1 MDVDVAPVGQT
12 VQVVDPE
19 VRAYV
24 YSLVTA
30 VGDVY
35 SSVTVFQLTVHSLV
49 VSMVRMPQNI
59 AWETMLWLVYAISRN
74 GSSCTTKRTTVWT

>member
-1 MDVDVAPVGQT
+1 MGNDEGPVEHG

-30 VGDVY
+30 VSGPLSMYGFGMLTISSWVDSMARMRVATSWEMTPWPVY
-35 SSVTVFQLTVHSLV
+35 VIL
-49 VSMVRMPQNI
+49 RD
-59 AWETMLWLVYAISRN
+59 
-74 GSSCTTKRTTVWT
+74 G